1 MKNQHERRLSMVL
14 YSNNGII
21 PIKVI
26 LIDSVYR
33 KDENYYPKVVLGK
46 MLCILVNNIFTI
58 LMKIFQQKFKRR
70 KLNV

>member
-1 MKNQHERRLSMVL
+1 MVL